1 MARRKASATPAT
13 RRKPRARSA
22 PKTRRAAKPR
32 RRQPARE
39 ETSGLVWIAGA
50 ISIGLLVAAVV
61 WLASIEKPHPAP
73 RAKTA
78 PAPPL
83 PASRPPRP
91 HRDASTAS
99 GTPIEPPKVEHKYDF
114 YDLLPKQRVEVP
126 DDQYRGKDKRQ
137 PLLLPETR
145 PRSAS
150 VPASGRFIL
159 QAGSF
164 RRAKDA
170 NRRRAQ
176 LAMMGVESHIEKVR
190 VNDGAWH
197 RVKIGPFKSLDEANR
212 LRTRLA
218 SEKIQTMLVN
228 VGK

>member
-1 MARRKASATPAT
+1 MARRKSSATSKS
-13 RRKPRARSA
+13 RRNTRARS
-22 PKTRRAAKPR
+22 K
-32 RRQPARE
+32 RQPARQ
-39 ETSGLVWIAGA
+39 ETSGWVWA
-50 ISIGLLVAAVV
+50 IGGLSIGLLVAAIV
-61 WLASIEKPHPAP
+61 WLATIEKPQAA
-73 RAKTA
+73 RQAKKPVAA
-78 PAPPL
+78 PANRPRRQPP
-83 PASRPPRP
+83 SV
-91 HRDASTAS
+91 TFQK
-99 GTPIEPPKVEHKYDF
+99 PIEPPKVEHKYDF

-137 PLLLPETR
+137 PLLLPETK
-145 PRSAS
+145 PHAASA
-150 VPASGRFIL
+150 PSGRFIL

-164 RRAKDA
+164 RHAKDA

-212 LRTRLA
+212 IRTRLL